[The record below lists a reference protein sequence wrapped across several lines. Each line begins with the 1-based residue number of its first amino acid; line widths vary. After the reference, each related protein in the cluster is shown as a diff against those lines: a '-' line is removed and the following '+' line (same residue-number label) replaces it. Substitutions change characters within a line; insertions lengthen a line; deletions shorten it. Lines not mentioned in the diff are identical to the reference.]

1 MNDIEKAIHDKKA
14 EIKKANR
21 ELSELQDELAKSR
34 EPRWYRLDFIDG
46 PHSYAYRYGITV
58 QIESNHPIDKAEL
71 KSKIESLSDKPK
83 EPEYVAHGYKVTRDK
98 RCYVNWSEVPH
109 GYDWVAVDGDGRVC
123 AYNTKPDGEYCD
135 CMWCVGAP
143 GDFCIDIKRDAIID
157 SLPPWRDSL
166 IHRPGVKE

>member
-1 MNDIEKAIHDKKA
+1 MNDIQRAIHEKKE

-21 ELSELQDELAKSR
+21 ELSKLQDELKNND
-34 EPRWYRLDFIDG
+34 EPRMVHVIRSSVGPESDYINGIREYELVLHIKSNKRDLNDIDFLNEADR
-46 PHSYAYRYGITV
+46 A
-58 QIESNHPIDKAEL
+58 
-71 KSKIESLSDKPK
+71 IESLSDKPK
-83 EPEYVAHGYKVTRDK
+83 DD
-98 RCYVNWSEVPH
+98 RCYVNWDKVPH

-143 GDFCIDIKRDAIID
+143 GDFCIDIKRDAIIG